1 MPGPDIHDECGSVR
15 MGARRILGNFRIDFP
30 EDEIRRRRL
39 LKAGCVDEVS
49 RGGVKAAGMSWHAT
63 ACGAEAY

>member
-15 MGARRILGNFRIDFP
+15 MGARRILGNFRVDFP
-30 EDEIRRRRL
+30 EDEIRLRRL

-49 RGGVKAAGMSWHAT
+49 RGA
-63 ACGAEAY
+63 